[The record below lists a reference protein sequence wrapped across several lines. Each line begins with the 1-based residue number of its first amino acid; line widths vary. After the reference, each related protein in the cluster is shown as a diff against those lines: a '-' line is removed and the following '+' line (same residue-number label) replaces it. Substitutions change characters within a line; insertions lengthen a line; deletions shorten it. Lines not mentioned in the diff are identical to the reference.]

1 MDRKS
6 FASGTGEG
14 LGSESSAPMPNGFLK
29 ASFFQNLQE
38 LYHDRTGY
46 NLVLSD
52 ANGSIQMGLPDCIKF
67 PCMQSCRECRERI
80 VSEALRTG
88 QVCVD
93 SCHDGYIL
101 WGLPYAVN
109 GLVQGG
115 LIVIGG
121 EQDLKDRSRFERAC
135 RELQVLMEEFSLLP
149 EWVSNKHR
157 NGSATPHRYIFRK
170 AFNGL
175 NKALDA
181 HVRPFVA
188 ALQTAEFTSADKH
201 FDQIRQAFRDGAE
214 LPMDVMRGLV
224 GDLISRARGQ
234 FIDAGMDAYACSAE
248 AGLVLERVSAAR
260 DASEIETILEQ
271 FLERFVFLSHQ
282 RTKDPDDLL
291 IEKATTYLEQ
301 HIHEELTRESVARAV
316 GISPSHFSRLIR
328 EKKGR
333 TFTDL
338 LNQYRIERACTLLVR
353 SSQTLAQIASET
365 GFCDQSYFSKVFR
378 RYKEM
383 TPARY
388 RETHQL

>member
-1 MDRKS
+1 
-6 FASGTGEG
+6 
-14 LGSESSAPMPNGFLK
+14 MPNGFLK
-29 ASFFQNLQE
+29 ASFFQHLQE
-38 LYHDRTGY
+38 LYNERTGY

-52 ANGSIQMGLPDCIKF
+52 ANGSIQMGLPDCVKF

-80 VSEALRTG
+80 VSEAIRTG

-109 GLVQGG
+109 GHVQGA

-121 EQDLKDRSRFERAC
+121 EQDLKDRTRFERAC
-135 RELQVLMEEFSLLP
+135 RELHVLMEEFSLLP
-149 EWVSNKHR
+149 EWIHDGKGNEAVI
-157 NGSATPHRYIFRK
+157 PHRYICRK
-170 AFNGL
+170 AFNKL
-175 NKALDA
+175 SKALDE

-188 ALQTAEFTSADKH
+188 ALQTAEFESAEGH
-201 FDQIRQAFRDGAE
+201 FSLIRQAFREGNE
-214 LPMDVMRGLV
+214 LPMDVLRGLV

-234 FIDAGMDAYACSAE
+234 FVDAGMDAYACSAE
-248 AGLVLERVSAAR
+248 AGLVLEKVSAAR

-271 FLERFVFLSHQ
+271 FLERFVFLSHK

-301 HIHEELTRESVARAV
+301 HVHEELTRESVARAV

-353 SSQTLAQIASET
+353 SSDTLAQIANDT

-378 RYKEM
+378 RYKDM

-388 RETHQL
+388 RESHQL